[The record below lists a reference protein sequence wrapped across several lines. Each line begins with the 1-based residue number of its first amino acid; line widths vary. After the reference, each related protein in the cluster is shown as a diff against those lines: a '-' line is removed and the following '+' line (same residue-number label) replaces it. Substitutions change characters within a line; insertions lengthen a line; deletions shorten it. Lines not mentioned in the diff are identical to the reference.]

1 MEQIAYEHWQC
12 ERDQHNIAWVIL
24 DRKGTRTN
32 TLNSEVL
39 EEFLAI
45 LQALQRDNPP
55 VGLVIKSGKKSGF
68 IAGADIQ
75 QFKNLETSEAAF
87 NLIREGQMV
96 FNHLAELPFP
106 TLALIDGFC
115 LGGGFELALACRY
128 RIAVDDLKT
137 KMGLPEVMLG
147 IHPGW
152 GGSIR
157 LPRLIGGL
165 KAMDLIVSGR
175 TVNAKTA
182 YRMGIVD
189 AVISRRQSVI
199 AVLHYL
205 KNQPPK
211 RKLTLLEQAGNLN
224 QVRPLL
230 GKWIQRKL
238 EQKVN
243 RSHYPAPYI
252 ALEHWISHNVEN
264 DTSFV
269 NEAKSVTQL
278 MLSDTARNLVRVFT
292 LQDSLKRLSKEADD
306 APKHVHVL
314 GAGVMGGDIAAWC
327 ALKGY
332 RVTLQD
338 NQTGAIAAA
347 LKRALILFGK
357 QLKEPH
363 LITAA
368 KDRLI
373 ADSDGTAIQQAD
385 LIIEAVVEK
394 LEVKQA
400 VFAMLAKSAKK
411 DALLATNTSTIPLH
425 ELSEDKSIQSRLIGL
440 HFFNPVAKMALVEV
454 IRGDET
460 DPQWVEKGIR
470 FVRSIEKLPL
480 PVKSSP
486 GFLVNRILMPYLME
500 GILLLEAGVPANLI
514 DKAAVDFGMP
524 MGPIEL
530 ADTVGLDVCLDG
542 AESLSRY
549 LGGNVPNKLRL
560 MVEQGLLGK
569 KREQG
574 FYTYKN
580 NRKVVEKSDINDQ
593 FPDDGLDRL
602 ILSMLNEGVACLREK
617 VVESIDHLDAGMIFG
632 TGFPPFRGG
641 PMHYII
647 DQGESLLLQRLKTL
661 NERYGKRFTKDAG
674 WSTLNLLGIG

>member
-1 MEQIAYEHWQC
+1 MEQIIYEHWRC
-12 ERDQHNIAWVIL
+12 ERDHDNIEWLTL

-32 TLNSEVL
+32 TLNGEVL

-45 LQALQRDNPP
+45 LQALQRDNSPM
-55 VGLVIKSGKKSGF
+55 GLVVQSGKKSGF

-75 QFKNLETSEAAF
+75 QFKSIETSDAAF
-87 NLIREGQMV
+87 HLIREGQMV

-106 TLALIDGFC
+106 TVALIEGFC

-182 YRMGIVD
+182 YKMGVVD
-189 AVISRRQSVI
+189 AVVAKRQSII
-199 AVLHYL
+199 AVVHYL

-211 RKLTLLEQAGNLN
+211 RIPTLLERTSNLN
-224 QVRPLL
+224 QVRPLI
-230 GKWIQRKL
+230 GKWIQKKL
-238 EQKVN
+238 EKKVN

-252 ALEHWISHNVEN
+252 ALEHWISHNVES

-269 NEAKSVTQL
+269 AEAKSVTQL

-292 LQDSLKRLSKEADD
+292 LQDNLKRLSKEADD
-306 APKHVHVL
+306 APKHIHVL

-338 NQTGAIAAA
+338 NQEGAIAIA
-347 LKRALILFGK
+347 LKRALILFTK

-373 ADSDGTAIQQAD
+373 ADSQGAAIQHAD

-425 ELSEDKSIQSRLIGL
+425 EFSEDKSIQSRLIGL

-454 IRGDET
+454 IQGDNI
-460 DPQWVEKGIR
+460 DPIWIEKGIR
-470 FVRSIEKLPL
+470 FVRSLEKLPL

-500 GILLLEAGVPANLI
+500 GILLLEAGVPADAI

-542 AESLSRY
+542 AESLNRY
-549 LGGNVPNKLRL
+549 LGGSMPNKLRL

-569 KREQG
+569 KRGQG
-574 FYTYKN
+574 FYVYKN
-580 NRKVVEKSDINDQ
+580 NQKVIEKADISYQ
-593 FPDDGLDRL
+593 FPEDGLDRL

-641 PMHYII
+641 PMHYIV
-647 DQGESLLLQRLKTL
+647 DQGESFLLQRLKTL

-674 WSTLNLLGIG
+674 WTTLNLFGMG